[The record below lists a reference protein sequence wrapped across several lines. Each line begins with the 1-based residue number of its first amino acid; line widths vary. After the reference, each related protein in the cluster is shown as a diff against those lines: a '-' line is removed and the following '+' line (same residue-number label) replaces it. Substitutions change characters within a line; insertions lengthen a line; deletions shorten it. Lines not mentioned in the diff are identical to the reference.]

1 MRKEATIEQWKELYE
16 SATRLKSMK
25 PWETFWDLDIIAVQN
40 GEENDL
46 TEGAEPSGAA
56 GDLPEST
63 EDIYGDLDQEAEG
76 GWIEDLGEEEE

>member
-40 GEENDL
+40 GEE
-46 TEGAEPSGAA
+46 
-56 GDLPEST
+56 
-63 EDIYGDLDQEAEG
+63 EDIVFSLVAVS
-76 GWIEDLGEEEE
+76 